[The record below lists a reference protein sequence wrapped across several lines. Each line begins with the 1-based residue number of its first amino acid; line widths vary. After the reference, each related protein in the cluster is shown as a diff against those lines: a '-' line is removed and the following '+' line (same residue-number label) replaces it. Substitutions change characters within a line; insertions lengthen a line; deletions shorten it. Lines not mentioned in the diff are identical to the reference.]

1 MKHTILLLAV
11 SQSPN
16 EFKTL
21 ASQIEPE
28 NTEVITSQA
37 RLTSGSGRKLLTEN
51 VKSDFTMI
59 MDDDTQLTDLTLNS
73 ALDVLNEYEN
83 IGAVSM
89 PHYDELGHM
98 ISPGGRNVRIH
109 NGVISR
115 TWPELDFGAKW
126 IEVEDLDGSA
136 MVYRTEM
143 RKDFTWDGR
152 YTSGFEDIDKS
163 LSIMMSGKWKQ
174 AIVPRGRVIHDKSG
188 LGKTPSYERV
198 RFNGIEGLRSYQQ
211 FRKKWGLRFDMRTNL
226 LSLLIYPT
234 LTILRSQRA
243 IGIVNNQVR
252 RRTAIKL
259 SPLQRQLSD
268 DLNSSK

>member
-11 SQSPN
+11 SNSPT

-21 ASQIEPE
+21 ASQIDPQ
-28 NTEVITSQA
+28 NIEVITSPV
-37 RLTSGSGRKLLTEN
+37 RLTSGSGRKLLAEA

-59 MDDDTQLTDLTLNS
+59 MDDDTQLTSSTLDS
-73 ALDVLNEYEN
+73 ALRVLNEFGE

-89 PHYDELGHM
+89 PHFDELGHM
-98 ISPGGRNVRIH
+98 ISVGGRNVTIR

-115 TWPELDFGAKW
+115 SWPELDFKAKW
-126 IEVEDLDGSA
+126 IEVQDLDGSA
-136 MVYRTEM
+136 MIYRTEM
-143 RKDFTWDGR
+143 REDFSWDGR

-198 RFNGIEGLRSYQQ
+198 RFNGIEGIRSYQQ
-211 FRKKWGLRFDMRTNL
+211 FRSKWGLRFDMRTNL

-259 SPLQRQLSD
+259 SPAQERLSE
-268 DLNSSK
+268 N